1 MGGWWR
7 WLMKVVDECWSSA
20 VWWGWEASAKNW
32 MGNWMVL
39 GKTSCGLRLGPVSFD
54 TIFGA
59 IPTCLSLSADSML
72 LALWQVIQ
80 KQTELFSA
88 RCGLTPEGV
97 GWRWWKHASAVL
109 NLARQLAHQIIIK
122 AEGEAQQTLV
132 RNQAAPVTFQLG
144 QFWWVSG
151 DQNSSASSAV
161 HCPFIYIYTIYI
173 NLLQADVAQFKYRQQ
188 ACHSVPSSVSLRVAR
203 WALGG
208 TVQVLAE
215 GYSKALNFFSS
226 SGQEKDACDV
236 NFWCLRMEHPP
247 SYVYIYIYYIYHPAN
262 VLCKSLEHLLQRDR
276 FLLCTLPA
284 LETGVQIL

>member
-1 MGGWWR
+1 M
-7 WLMKVVDECWSSA
+7 
-20 VWWGWEASAKNW
+20 
-32 MGNWMVL
+32 
-39 GKTSCGLRLGPVSFD
+39 
-54 TIFGA
+54 
-59 IPTCLSLSADSML
+59 
-72 LALWQVIQ
+72 
-80 KQTELFSA
+80 
-88 RCGLTPEGV
+88 
-97 GWRWWKHASAVL
+97 L

-161 HCPFIYIYTIYI
+161 HCPFIYIYIYTIYI

-188 ACHSVPSSVSLRVAR
+188 ARHSVPSSVSLRVAR

-247 SYVYIYIYYIYHPAN
+247 SYVYIYIYYIYITLLMSSARAWSTCSKET
-262 VLCKSLEHLLQRDR
+262 VFYYALCLPWKLAFRSYRVSISCFLFYRGPLFGFSTKYHRDGGSDSIGGKILL
-276 FLLCTLPA
+276 
-284 LETGVQIL
+284 

>member
-1 MGGWWR
+1 
-7 WLMKVVDECWSSA
+7 
-20 VWWGWEASAKNW
+20 

-97 GWRWWKHASAVL
+97 GWRWWKHASPVL

-161 HCPFIYIYTIYI
+161 HK
-173 NLLQADVAQFKYRQQ
+173 LQADVAQFKYRQQ
-188 ACHSVPSSVSLRVAR
+188 ARHSVPSSVSLRVAR
-203 WALGG
+203 WALG

-236 NFWCLRMEHPP
+236 NFWCFRMEHPP
-247 SYVYIYIYYIYHPAN
+247 SYVCIYIHIWVWVNTYKYIFSGMNIH
-262 VLCKSLEHLLQRDR
+262 
-276 FLLCTLPA
+276 LPA
-284 LETGVQIL
+284 ILGFTRYQGFDS